1 MKKILFRKL
10 LSDCLIFFIISLI
23 SASIIIWVFQAV
35 NFLDIIIED
44 GQNYSVYM
52 LYTLLN
58 LPKIIS
64 RILPFAFFFSF
75 TYALLKYELNNELM
89 IFWSIGINK
98 IKLVNFFFFFSIILV
113 IMQIILTSYIVPTA
127 QKLGRNLLGASSIN
141 SIENLIK
148 PKKFN
153 DVARNL
159 TIYVD
164 KKNNEGFYENIYLKK
179 ESKND
184 DYQITYAK
192 RGIFE
197 KKSNQNILVLYNGE
211 TINSINGKISKFRF
225 SKSDFN
231 SNDLTSHVISS
242 LKIQEVSSFNIIMC
256 VKKILDIEK
265 RVLTDLIK
273 LYPNCSL
280 ENLDNNFKEL
290 YKRFIIPFYIPV
302 LILIALLIILKSKED
317 SGHNILKSITYI
329 FGLIIIIFS
338 ETTIRFIDDNLLQNV
353 KFSLIPLF
361 LIIITYLFYSYNF
374 IFKIRKY

>member
-1 MKKILFRKL
+1 
-10 LSDCLIFFIISLI
+10 
-23 SASIIIWVFQAV
+23 
-35 NFLDIIIED
+35 
-44 GQNYSVYM
+44 
-52 LYTLLN
+52 
-58 LPKIIS
+58 
-64 RILPFAFFFSF
+64 
-75 TYALLKYELNNELM
+75 
-89 IFWSIGINK
+89 
-98 IKLVNFFFFFSIILV
+98 
-113 IMQIILTSYIVPTA
+113 
-127 QKLGRNLLGASSIN
+127 
-141 SIENLIK
+141 
-148 PKKFN
+148 
-153 DVARNL
+153 
-159 TIYVD
+159 
-164 KKNNEGFYENIYLKK
+164 
-179 ESKND
+179 
-184 DYQITYAK
+184 
-192 RGIFE
+192 
-197 KKSNQNILVLYNGE
+197 
-211 TINSINGKISKFRF
+211 
-225 SKSDFN
+225 
-231 SNDLTSHVISS
+231 
-242 LKIQEVSSFNIIMC
+242 MC